1 MSHQTATYVRPYISR
16 WRHRLVAALYHLN
29 NLKKTGD
36 KSISHSTLFL
46 FVKQVELIKRFHC
59 TSMVIKSV
67 LLSIPHSVLGL
78 LFICPGCLGTNNGSA
93 RIKINSIFYIVVN
106 QNLNIIYHQG
116 RWMWL
121 ATNHGFIIALAH
133 VQSFSSYSEH
143 KSSSHSVAEEDNA
156 RSQFIII
163 IIKDEWWAIIISE
176 PVLDAYRE
184 MSSGE
189 YLLLK

>member
-1 MSHQTATYVRPYISR
+1 
-16 WRHRLVAALYHLN
+16 
-29 NLKKTGD
+29 
-36 KSISHSTLFL
+36 
-46 FVKQVELIKRFHC
+46 
-59 TSMVIKSV
+59 
-67 LLSIPHSVLGL
+67 
-78 LFICPGCLGTNNGSA
+78 
-93 RIKINSIFYIVVN
+93 
-106 QNLNIIYHQG
+106 
-116 RWMWL
+116 MWL
-121 ATNHGFIIALAH
+121 ATNHGFIIALAY
-133 VQSFSSYSEH
+133 VQSFSSYSKH